1 MEKVLH
7 KVLNASDSN
16 VIATVYTDCHD
27 DLLRYITAYTHD
39 VMTAEDMAQDVFMK
53 VMDLDVLTQETA
65 RSLVFTIAKRMIIDD
80 ARHKAFVRQ
89 QEKKLRETQ
98 PLYDSF
104 SVAQKIAHDELASM
118 EQHILDRMA
127 PKRAEVYKMYR
138 HEELTSQEIADKLSL
153 SKRTVETHIYLSTK
167 QMREEMR
174 KAL

>member
-1 MEKVLH
+1 MEKVLC
-7 KVLNASDSN
+7 KILNASDSN
-16 VIATVYTDCHD
+16 VIATVYTDCYD
-27 DLLRYITAYTHD
+27 DLLRYITAYTRD
-39 VMTAEDMAQDVFMK
+39 TMAAEDMVQDVFMK

-80 ARHKAFVRQ
+80 ARHKVFVRQ

-104 SVAQKIAHDELASM
+104 SVAKKMEHDELASM
-118 EQHILDRMA
+118 EQYILNHMA

-138 HEELTSQEIADKLSL
+138 HEELSSQEIAHKLSL
-153 SKRTVETHIYLSTK
+153 SKRTVETHIYLLTK

>member
-1 MEKVLH
+1 MEKILH

-16 VIATVYTDCHD
+16 VIAMIYTDCHD

-39 VMTAEDMAQDVFMK
+39 VMAAEDMAQDVFMK

-65 RSLVFTIAKRMIIDD
+65 RCLVFTIAKRMIIDD

-98 PLYDSF
+98 SLYDSF
-104 SVAQKIAHDELASM
+104 SVAQKITHDELASM

-138 HEELTSQEIADKLSL
+138 HEELTSKEIADKLSL

>member
-1 MEKVLH
+1 MEKILH

-16 VIATVYTDCHD
+16 VIAMIYTDCHD

-39 VMTAEDMAQDVFMK
+39 VMAAEDMAQDVFMK

-65 RSLVFTIAKRMIIDD
+65 RCLVFTIAKRMIIDD

-98 PLYDSF
+98 SLYDSF
-104 SVAQKIAHDELASM
+104 SVAQKITHDELASM
-118 EQHILDRMA
+118 EQHILNRMA

-138 HEELTSQEIADKLSL
+138 HEELTSQEIAERLSL

-167 QMREEMR
+167 EMREEMR